1 MTTDSILQLVSAF
14 IAKTDGA
21 ASEQDA
27 LLFLDARDMN
37 LDAAITLYHTH
48 KRFVE
53 DMTTFYEANPP
64 LPITTLQTNVFSF
77 TVETATDLMDT
88 PLLIVNLKHWS
99 KDWVVD
105 VSKGVLDPKALRE
118 FEWALFWTMSQALQ
132 VPDVRKHGLSL
143 LSNTANV
150 DPLLSIH
157 NIHMMLV
164 DFIRNVVPVK
174 LRTLIVCDDVPQSY
188 LGRAWA
194 YVSPSSQ
201 LLKSLGVEIIECNP
215 RTLLSY
221 VDPFSLPVE
230 MDGKLAYNHIAWY
243 NRQLR
248 LLKTT
253 CQRALF
259 PPLSGAYSFSA
270 SHGDLS

>member
-1 MTTDSILQLVSAF
+1 MTTDSISQLVSAF
-14 IAKTDGA
+14 IAATDGA

-27 LLFLDARDMN
+27 LFFLDARDMN
-37 LDAAITLYHTH
+37 LDAAVALYHTH

-64 LPITTLQTNVFSF
+64 LPITTLEANVFSF

-88 PLLIVNLKHWS
+88 PLLIVNLEHWS

-132 VPDVRKHGLSL
+132 VPDVRKHGLTL

-150 DPLLSIH
+150 DPLLSIP

-174 LRTLIVCDDVPQSY
+174 LRTLIVCDDAPQSY

-194 YVSPSSQ
+194 YMSPSSQ

-230 MDGKLAYNHIAWY
+230 MDGKLAYSHSAWY

-248 LLKTT
+248 LLKTS
-253 CQRALF
+253 QRALF
-259 PPLSGAYSFSA
+259 PPLSLSP